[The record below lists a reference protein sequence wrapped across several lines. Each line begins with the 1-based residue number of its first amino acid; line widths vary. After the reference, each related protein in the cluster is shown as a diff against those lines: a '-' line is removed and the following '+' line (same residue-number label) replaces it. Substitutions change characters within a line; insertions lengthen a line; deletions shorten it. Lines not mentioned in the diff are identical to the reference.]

1 MNVKIFNSRRTI
13 LFLSHQSDSK
23 NKNFFANS
31 LPSLLKIHTHTN
43 IQANYGETGSLVILN
58 TESIYPR
65 SLQFGRNVH
74 RFSFSPSKKK
84 LIAKG
89 QIKRVSTR
97 KEMER
102 NGGKGRK
109 EGEKENLSLSLSLSD
124 AKLRRRM
131 ALGWKSLLFS
141 FHPHL
146 VFPVF
151 LLFFSNATEKA
162 HAVMKT

>member
-109 EGEKENLSLSLSLSD
+109 EGEKENLSLSLSL
-124 AKLRRRM
+124 RRETQEEDGVRVEIS
-131 ALGWKSLLFS
+131 SLLLPPPPS
-141 FHPHL
+141 LPGL
-146 VFPVF
+146 PP
-151 LLFFSNATEKA
+151 LLLERY
-162 HAVMKT
+162 

>member
-102 NGGKGRK
+102 NGGKEERK
-109 EGEKENLSLSLSLSD
+109 ERRRISLSLSL
-124 AKLRRRM
+124 RRETQEEDGVRVEIS
-131 ALGWKSLLFS
+131 SLLLPPPPS
-141 FHPHL
+141 LPGL
-146 VFPVF
+146 PP
-151 LLFFSNATEKA
+151 LLLERY
-162 HAVMKT
+162 